1 MFWLECIREASV
13 VEGGSDESGTTAWSA
28 WHVKLLY
35 VVAVG
40 WGGHTGKWRT
50 GSFIKT
56 QSPNSLINLTVFW
69 VLWASIETT
78 TLCLYHGWDPQCNL
92 GQMCEAQMTEFFFSH
107 LCWHQRHLR
116 VVNMTVLNPG
126 RISLK
131 QTCAWWRCAIYIL
144 SIVSWTNLLFV
155 SRVNY
160 CAIACPYSQPF
171 YNTYNLFS
179 IDSHARREKE

>member
-1 MFWLECIREASV
+1 
-13 VEGGSDESGTTAWSA
+13 
-28 WHVKLLY
+28 
-35 VVAVG
+35 
-40 WGGHTGKWRT
+40 
-50 GSFIKT
+50 
-56 QSPNSLINLTVFW
+56 
-69 VLWASIETT
+69 
-78 TLCLYHGWDPQCNL
+78 
-92 GQMCEAQMTEFFFSH
+92 MCEAQMTEFIFSH

-126 RISLK
+126 GISLK

-160 CAIACPYSQPF
+160 CTIACPYFQPL

-179 IDSHARREKE
+179 IDSHTRRENSLSLSSIMHYCWICAMKYPYCLERGSHHHGFASMHRCYAPMVLGGPWKQTQSRMCYLITNRLSNSKYLAE

>member
-1 MFWLECIREASV
+1 
-13 VEGGSDESGTTAWSA
+13 
-28 WHVKLLY
+28 
-35 VVAVG
+35 
-40 WGGHTGKWRT
+40 
-50 GSFIKT
+50 
-56 QSPNSLINLTVFW
+56 
-69 VLWASIETT
+69 
-78 TLCLYHGWDPQCNL
+78 
-92 GQMCEAQMTEFFFSH
+92 MCEAQMTEFIFSH

-126 RISLK
+126 GISLK

-160 CAIACPYSQPF
+160 CTIACPYFQPL

-179 IDSHARREKE
+179 IDSHTRRENSLSLSSIMHYCWICAMKYPYCLERVQSSPWICVNAQVLCTNGTWGPLETNSVSHVLFDNQQAVELQILGRVVFRMFPKL